1 MSADDFAGA
10 ANIFL
15 AMHDFDLATRY
26 FLKAQQGGA
35 SPDIVSIGLANTY
48 LAEGKTKEAQETL
61 ATLGADYR
69 LRGGWSLVGKLDG
82 QFASSGTIVAAQAS
96 LRKTW

>member
-1 MSADDFAGA
+1 MKLFGRVAYAHDVSNAGVSNVSFVAMPSGGSFTSYSAKIA
-10 ANIFL
+10 
-15 AMHDFDLATRY
+15 
-26 FLKAQQGGA
+26 
-35 SPDIVSIGLANTY
+35 PDNA
-48 LAEGKTKEAQETL
+48 L